1 MHRAIRLSI
10 FLHIN
15 LETWKSPQEWAYLTD
30 GATKTWTFGYWRCGN
45 PKIATF
51 TSVLYILHTCSMILT
66 ALNIEDRF
74 SWELLWLFAVCSSS
88 SISWVFVLCV
98 WVSILIC
105 WATQLTWEFPCLF
118 LDLFNV
124 AFPYMTNPKSPRNMN
139 GTDVYLNSCSWVCT
153 VSILTGRGVYIIHRN
168 YTINIQHVHTG
179 IRMCSFTKT
188 SAKWYRKV
196 PYI

>member
-1 MHRAIRLSI
+1 MRSSKENSFVRENSFLRKKTKSRKARPSRRIGIRGQAPVRKRVRGFLFSRFGGCVPLAWAQTSYAQGYQTFYF

-66 ALNIEDRF
+66 ALNIEDKF
-74 SWELLWLFAVCSSS
+74 SWELLWLFAVCSNS

-98 WVSILIC
+98 RVSILIC
-105 WATQLTWEFPCLF
+105 WATQLTWELPCLF
-118 LDLFNV
+118 LDLFKRC
-124 AFPYMTNPKSPRNMN
+124 FPLHDES
-139 GTDVYLNSCSWVCT
+139 
-153 VSILTGRGVYIIHRN
+153 
-168 YTINIQHVHTG
+168 
-179 IRMCSFTKT
+179 
-188 SAKWYRKV
+188 
-196 PYI
+196 

>member
-74 SWELLWLFAVCSSS
+74 SWELLWLFAVCSNSS
-88 SISWVFVLCV
+88 SSWVFVLCV
-98 WVSILIC
+98 WVQHNSLESFHVCSWI
-105 WATQLTWEFPCLF
+105 F
-118 LDLFNV
+118 LNV

-153 VSILTGRGVYIIHRN
+153 VSILTGRGVYIIRRN